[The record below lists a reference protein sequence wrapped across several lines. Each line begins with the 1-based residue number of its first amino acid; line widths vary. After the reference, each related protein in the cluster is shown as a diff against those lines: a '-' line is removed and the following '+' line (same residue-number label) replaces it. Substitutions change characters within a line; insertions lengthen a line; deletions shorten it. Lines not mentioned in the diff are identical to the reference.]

1 MFFVLK
7 NRFLFI
13 SFCFLMVFSG
23 NVFAQK
29 KDSLSKYSYVDLH
42 YRIMDA
48 EKDSLQLHAYLK
60 EYRHRAFREKNNER
74 ISAYYKNFVFQ
85 QKEEKQLTFIDS
97 ALPYA
102 FKTKD
107 KAVIGDVYLTKGIL
121 FYSIKDFQKALN
133 NYLKANEYISQTDD
147 IYNKKRIKYQIGIVK
162 NYLGYYADAAS
173 LFQECIEYYGQDE
186 TYNMQRGYVKSI
198 EGLAWSYTK
207 MNRVN
212 ESNQVLQTALRSV
225 EKNNFS
231 KLDGHY
237 IVFKQGINDYFLKNY
252 NEAIHKIEQKLP
264 FLYENED
271 FAWATVGNFYIG
283 QSYWDMKEKEKAIS
297 YFEKVNQVFETKK
310 YTHPDVRKS
319 YELLISYYKSKNDKN
334 KQLYYIEQL
343 VKADS
348 VYSQNHKHLIH
359 KIHKEYETKDLL
371 QAKKELERSLFV
383 EKYKTGIISGVAF
396 LILIVSLVVYF
407 QQKKKAKK
415 VAQELIRKIESM
427 QKQIVASSEELKII
441 PKTTNSINDETVLKI
456 LEKLTGFEQKQKF
469 LKPDVTLEKLAND
482 FGTNTS
488 YLSSVINSHKS
499 EKFNDYINS
508 LRINYVINEMVTN
521 SSSDFFRYSMD
532 GIAKHSG
539 FVNGVA
545 FSRAFQ
551 KHTGIKPSVFIKE
564 LSERQH
570 LKSA

>member
-13 SFCFLMVFSG
+13 SFCLLMVFSG
-23 NVFAQK
+23 NVFAQQN
-29 KDSLSKYSYVDLH
+29 DSLSKYSYVDLH

-48 EKDSLQLHAYLK
+48 EKDSLRLHTYLK
-60 EYRHRAFREKNNER
+60 EYKQRAFREKNSER

-85 QKEEKQLTFIDS
+85 QKAEERLVFIDS

-107 KAVIGDVYLTKGIL
+107 KAVIGDVYLTKGTL
-121 FYSIKDFQKALN
+121 FYSMKDFQKALDN
-133 NYLKANEYISQTDD
+133 HLKANEYIAQTDD
-147 IYNKKRIKYQIGIVK
+147 IYNKKRIKYKIGIVK
-162 NYLGYYADAAS
+162 NYLGYYEDAAS

-186 TYNMQRGYVKSI
+186 TYNMQRGYVSSL
-198 EGLAWSYTK
+198 EGLAWSYSK
-207 MNRVN
+207 MNRVD

-252 NEAIHKIEQKLP
+252 NKAIQKIEQKLP

-283 QSYWDMKEKEKAIS
+283 QSYWDMEEKEKAIS

-319 YELLISYYKSKNDKN
+319 YELLISHYKSKNDKN

-348 VYSQNHKHLIH
+348 IYSENHKHLIH

-396 LILIVSLVVYF
+396 FILIASLVVYF
-407 QQKKKAKK
+407 HQKKKAKK
-415 VAQELIRKIESM
+415 VAQELIRKIESI
-427 QKQIVASSEELKII
+427 QKQIVESSEELKII
-441 PKTTNSINDETVLKI
+441 PKTNNINDETVLKI

-499 EKFNDYINS
+499 QKFNDYINS

-521 SSSDFFRYSMD
+521 SSTDFFRYSMD
-532 GIAKHSG
+532 GIAQHSG
-539 FVNGVA
+539 FVNGIS

-551 KHTGIKPSVFIKE
+551 KHAGVKPSVFIKE
-564 LSERQH
+564 LLDKRY
-570 LKSA
+570 LMSA

>member
-1 MFFVLK
+1 
-7 NRFLFI
+7 
-13 SFCFLMVFSG
+13 
-23 NVFAQK
+23 
-29 KDSLSKYSYVDLH
+29 
-42 YRIMDA
+42 
-48 EKDSLQLHAYLK
+48 
-60 EYRHRAFREKNNER
+60 
-74 ISAYYKNFVFQ
+74 
-85 QKEEKQLTFIDS
+85 
-97 ALPYA
+97 
-102 FKTKD
+102 
-107 KAVIGDVYLTKGIL
+107 
-121 FYSIKDFQKALN
+121 
-133 NYLKANEYISQTDD
+133 
-147 IYNKKRIKYQIGIVK
+147 
-162 NYLGYYADAAS
+162 
-173 LFQECIEYYGQDE
+173 
-186 TYNMQRGYVKSI
+186 MQRGYVSSL
-198 EGLAWSYTK
+198 EGLAWSFTK

-225 EKNNFS
+225 GKNNFS
-231 KLDGHY
+231 KLDEHY
-237 IVFKQGINDYFLKNY
+237 LVFKQGINDYFLKNY
-252 NEAIHKIEQKLP
+252 DEAIRKIDQRLP

-283 QSYWDMKEKEKAIS
+283 QSYWDMNEKEKAIS

-319 YELLISYYKSKNDKN
+319 YELLISHYKSKNDKN

-348 VYSQNHKHLIH
+348 IYSQNHKHLIH

-396 LILIVSLVVYF
+396 FILIASLVVYF

-427 QKQIVASSEELKII
+427 QKQIVTSSEELKLV
-441 PKTTNSINDETVLKI
+441 PKTNNINDEIVLKI

-469 LKPDVTLEKLAND
+469 LKPDVTLEKVAKE

-488 YLSSVINSHKS
+488 YLSSVINSHKNQ
-499 EKFNDYINS
+499 KFNDYINS
-508 LRINYVINEMVTN
+508 LRINYVINEMVIN
-521 SSSDFFRYSMD
+521 SSTDFFRYSMD
-532 GIAKHSG
+532 GIAQHLG
-539 FVNGVA
+539 FKSENT

>member
-7 NRFLFI
+7 NRFCFI
-13 SFCFLMVFSG
+13 SFCLLIVFSG
-23 NVFAQK
+23 NVFAQQN
-29 KDSLSKYSYVDLH
+29 DSLSKYSFVDLH

-48 EKDSLQLHAYLK
+48 EKDSLRLHTYLK
-60 EYRHRAFREKNNER
+60 EYKQRAFREKNSER
-74 ISAYYKNFVFQ
+74 ISAYYKNFVFY

-97 ALPYA
+97 ALHYA

-107 KAVIGDVYLTKGIL
+107 KAVIGDVYLIRGIL
-121 FYSIKDFQKALN
+121 FHSIKDFQKALDN
-133 NYLKANEYISQTDD
+133 HLKANEYISQTDD
-147 IYNKKRIKYQIGIVK
+147 MYNKNRIKYQIGIVK
-162 NYLGYYADAAS
+162 NYLGYYEDAAS
-173 LFQECIEYYGQDE
+173 LFQECIAYYGQDE
-186 TYNMQRGYVKSI
+186 TYNMQRGYVSSL

-212 ESNQVLQTALRSV
+212 ESNQVLLTALRSV
-225 EKNNFS
+225 EKHDFS
-231 KLDGHY
+231 TLDGHY

-252 NEAIHKIEQKLP
+252 DEAIRKIEQKLP

-283 QSYWDMKEKEKAIS
+283 QSYWDKNEKEKAIP

-319 YELLISYYKSKNDKN
+319 YELLISHYKSKNDKN

-348 VYSQNHKHLIH
+348 IYSENHKHLIH

-383 EKYKTGIISGVAF
+383 EKYKTGLISGVAF
-396 LILIVSLVVYF
+396 FILIASLVVYF
-407 QQKKKAKK
+407 QQKMKAKK
-415 VAQELIRKIESM
+415 VAQELIRKIESI

-441 PKTTNSINDETVLKI
+441 PKTNSINDEIVLKI
-456 LEKLTGFEQKQKF
+456 LEKLASFEQKQKF
-469 LKPDVTLEKLAND
+469 LKADVTLEKVAKE

-488 YLSSVINSHKS
+488 YLSSVINSHKNQ
-499 EKFNDYINS
+499 KFNDYINS
-508 LRINYVINEMVTN
+508 LRINYVTKEMVTN
-521 SSSDFFRYSMD
+521 SASDFFKYSMD
-532 GIAKHSG
+532 GIAKHLG
-539 FVNGVA
+539 FKSENT

-551 KHTGIKPSVFIKE
+551 KHTGVKPSVFIKE
-564 LSERQH
+564 LLDKRY
-570 LKSA
+570 LMSA

>member
-7 NRFLFI
+7 NRFLFF

-48 EKDSLQLHAYLK
+48 EKDSFRLHTYLK
-60 EYRHRAFREKNNER
+60 EYKQRAFREKNDER

-85 QKEEKQLTFIDS
+85 QKEEKQLAFIDS
-97 ALPYA
+97 ALYYA
-102 FKTKD
+102 FKIND
-107 KAVIGDVYLTKGIL
+107 KAVIGDVYLTKGTL
-121 FYSIKDFQKALN
+121 FYSMKDFQKALDN
-133 NYLKANEYISQTDD
+133 CLKANEYISQTDD

-162 NYLGYYADAAS
+162 NYLGYYEDAAS
-173 LFQECIEYYGQDE
+173 LFQECITYYGQDE
-186 TYNMQRGYVKSI
+186 TYNMQRGYVSSL

-225 EKNNFS
+225 GKNNFS
-231 KLDGHY
+231 KLDEHY
-237 IVFKQGINDYFLKNY
+237 LVFKQGINDYFLKNY
-252 NEAIHKIEQKLP
+252 DEAIRKIDQRLP

-283 QSYWDMKEKEKAIS
+283 QSYWDMNEKEKAIS

-319 YELLISYYKSKNDKN
+319 YELLISYYKLKNDKN

-396 LILIVSLVVYF
+396 FILIVSLVVYF

-415 VAQELIRKIESM
+415 VAQELIRKIESI
-427 QKQIVASSEELKII
+427 QKQIVTSSEELKLV
-441 PKTTNSINDETVLKI
+441 PKTNNINDEIVLKI

-469 LKPDVTLEKLAND
+469 LKPDVTLEKVAKE

-488 YLSSVINSHKS
+488 YLSSVINSHKNQ
-499 EKFNDYINS
+499 KFNDYINS
-508 LRINYVINEMVTN
+508 LRINYVINEMVIN
-521 SSSDFFRYSMD
+521 SSTDFFRYSMD
-532 GIAKHSG
+532 GIAQHLG
-539 FVNGVA
+539 FKSENT
-545 FSRAFQ
+545 FSRTFQ

>member
-1 MFFVLK
+1 
-7 NRFLFI
+7 
-13 SFCFLMVFSG
+13 
-23 NVFAQK
+23 
-29 KDSLSKYSYVDLH
+29 
-42 YRIMDA
+42 MDA
-48 EKDSLQLHAYLK
+48 EKDSLRLHTYLK
-60 EYRHRAFREKNNER
+60 EYKQRAFREKNDER

-85 QKEEKQLTFIDS
+85 QKAEERLVFIDS

-107 KAVIGDVYLTKGIL
+107 KAVIGDVYLTKGTL
-121 FYSIKDFQKALN
+121 FYSMKDFQKALD
-133 NYLKANEYISQTDD
+133 NYLKANGYISQTDD
-147 IYNKKRIKYQIGIVK
+147 VYNKKRIKYKIGIVK

-173 LFQECIEYYGQDE
+173 LFQECIDYYSQDE
-186 TYNMQRGYVKSI
+186 TYNMQRGYVSSL

-207 MNRVN
+207 MNRVKK
-212 ESNQVLQTALRSV
+212 SNQVLQTALRSV

-231 KLDGHY
+231 KLDEHY
-237 IVFKQGINDYFLKNY
+237 LVFKQGINDYFLKNY
-252 NEAIHKIEQKLP
+252 SEGIRKIEQKIP

-283 QSYWDMKEKEKAIS
+283 QSYWDMNEKEKAIS

-319 YELLISYYKSKNDKN
+319 YELLISHYKSKNDKN

-348 VYSQNHKHLIH
+348 IYSQNHKHLIH

-371 QAKKELERSLFV
+371 QVKKELERSLFV

-407 QQKKKAKK
+407 QQNKKAKK

-441 PKTTNSINDETVLKI
+441 PKTTNSINDEIVLKI

-469 LKPDVTLEKLAND
+469 LKPDVTLEKVAKE
-482 FGTNTS
+482 FGTNTT
-488 YLSSVINSHKS
+488 YLSSVINSHKNQ
-499 EKFNDYINS
+499 KFNDYVNS
-508 LRINYVINEMVTN
+508 LRINYLTKEMVTN
-521 SSSDFFRYSMD
+521 SASDFFKYSMD
-532 GIAKHSG
+532 GIAKHLG
-539 FVNGVA
+539 FKNEDT
-545 FSRAFQ
+545 FSRVFY

-564 LSERQH
+564 LLDKRY
-570 LKSA
+570 LMSA

>member
-13 SFCFLMVFSG
+13 SFYLLIVFSG

-48 EKDSLQLHAYLK
+48 EKDSLRLHTYLK
-60 EYRHRAFREKNNER
+60 EYKQRAFREKNNER

-85 QKEEKQLTFIDS
+85 QKEEKQLAFIDS
-97 ALPYA
+97 ALYYA
-102 FKTKD
+102 FKIND
-107 KAVIGDVYLTKGIL
+107 KAVIGDVYLTKGTL
-121 FYSIKDFQKALN
+121 FYSMKDFQKALD
-133 NYLKANEYISQTDD
+133 NYLKANGYISQTDD
-147 IYNKKRIKYQIGIVK
+147 VYNKKRIKYKIGIVK

-173 LFQECIEYYGQDE
+173 LFQECIDYYSQDE
-186 TYNMQRGYVKSI
+186 TYNMQRGYVSSL

-225 EKNNFS
+225 GKNNFS
-231 KLDGHY
+231 KLDEHY
-237 IVFKQGINDYFLKNY
+237 LVFKQGINDYFLKNY
-252 NEAIHKIEQKLP
+252 DEAIRKIDQRLP

-283 QSYWDMKEKEKAIS
+283 QSYWDMNEKEKAIS

-319 YELLISYYKSKNDKN
+319 YELLISYYKLKNDKN

-359 KIHKEYETKDLL
+359 KINKEYETKDLL

-396 LILIVSLVVYF
+396 FILIASLVVYF

-415 VAQELIRKIESM
+415 VAQELIRKIESI
-427 QKQIVASSEELKII
+427 QKQIVESSEELKII
-441 PKTTNSINDETVLKI
+441 PKTNNINDETVLKI
-456 LEKLTGFEQKQKF
+456 LEKLTGFEQQQKF

-488 YLSSVINSHKS
+488 YLSSVINSHKNQ
-499 EKFNDYINS
+499 KFNDYINS
-508 LRINYVINEMVTN
+508 LRINYVINEMVIN
-521 SSSDFFRYSMD
+521 SSTDFFRYSMD
-532 GIAKHSG
+532 GIAQHLG
-539 FVNGVA
+539 FKSENT
-545 FSRAFQ
+545 FSRTFQ